1 MSELRSRLAIAF
13 GAVLVVTGIGVG
25 GFYWLGHG
33 RWALHECLY
42 MTITTLFTV
51 GFGEI
56 LPGFEDVPH
65 ARSFTMVLIV
75 LGVGTFLYFASTL
88 TAIILEG
95 DLQAAFRKT
104 RMRKQI
110 EKLSGHVIVCG
121 SGSTGWHVVE
131 ELLSSRVPVCVIE
144 QDQERVERLVEAH
157 PQVPYIQGDATEDA
171 VLMEAGVERARG
183 VVGAL
188 SSDKDNLFVVVT
200 ARQANPGCRIV
211 ARVSEV
217 RAIEKLRKAGADA
230 VVSPNYI
237 GGMRMSAELLRPHVV
252 EFLDEMLR
260 DKDKN
265 LRIEEVAI
273 GQGSAFV
280 GQTLGSSR
288 FRQVADVL
296 VLAIRDATRGFV
308 YNPGPDLVL
317 TDAMKLIVLGPMDA
331 VHKLRDLLTAGA

>member
-1 MSELRSRLAIAF
+1 MSELRRRLAIAF
-13 GAVLVVTGIGVG
+13 AAMLVVTGSGAFGMYALG
-25 GFYWLGHG
+25 GG
-33 RWALHECLY
+33 RWPLRDCLY
-42 MTITTLFTV
+42 MTITTLTTV
-51 GFGEI
+51 GYGEI
-56 LPGFEDVPH
+56 LPGFRDVPH
-65 ARSFTMVLIV
+65 ARSFTMLLIV

-110 EKLSGHVIVCG
+110 EKLTGHVIVCG
-121 SGSTGWHVVE
+121 TGSTGWHVVE
-131 ELLSSRVPVCVIE
+131 EMLTSGVPVCVVE
-144 QDQERVERLVEAH
+144 LHQERIDRLIEAH
-157 PQVPYIQGDATEDA
+157 PNVPYIQGDATEDV

-188 SSDKDNLFVVVT
+188 SSDKDNLYVVVT
-200 ARQANPGCRIV
+200 ARQANPNARIV
-211 ARVSEV
+211 ARATEL
-217 RAIEKLRKAGADA
+217 RAIEKLKKAGADA

-237 GGMRMSAELLRPHVV
+237 GGMRIGAEMLRPHVV

-273 GQGSAFV
+273 PSTSSFV

-296 VLAIRDATRGFV
+296 VLAIRAPKRGFL

-317 TDAMKLIVLGPMDA
+317 EDAMNLIVLGPMDA
-331 VHKLRDLLTAGA
+331 VHKLRELLG